1 MSDFTTDR
9 ATRLDDLRGALLA
22 AAADDLA
29 AADAV
34 PAGVSRPGGAARAG
48 AALHR
53 PAARRPPRRVYL
65 GTARARLALAFLA
78 VAVAVPGVVIGS
90 GLFGPERAT
99 ANGLPAGTRV
109 MTAAQP
115 SCTAI
120 REGVEYE
127 CAFADS
133 PRVGRVVRTVDANG
147 QVDGGC
153 RSQNAI
159 GTFWICYFGDAAVH
173 HQVVA
178 RGVL

>member
-9 ATRLDDLRGALLA
+9 AARLDDLRAALLA

-29 AADAV
+29 AADAGRAV
-34 PAGVSRPGGAARAG
+34 PSRP
-48 AALHR
+48 R
-53 PAARRPPRRVYL
+53 PATRPARRLYF
-65 GTARARLALAFLA
+65 GTARARLVLALLL
-78 VAVAVPGVVIGS
+78 VAVAVPGIVIGS
-90 GLFGPERAT
+90 GLIGPERAV
-99 ANGLPAGTRV
+99 ANGLPAGSTTV
-109 MTAAQP
+109 TAVQP
-115 SCTAI
+115 ICTAI

-127 CAFADS
+127 CAFADP
-133 PRVGRVVRTVDANG
+133 PRVGLVVRTVDADG

-159 GTFWICYFGDAAVH
+159 ETLWICFFGDAAVR

>member
-1 MSDFTTDR
+1 MTDFTTDR

-29 AADAV
+29 A
-34 PAGVSRPGGAARAG
+34 PAGTSRPGVAARAG
-48 AALHR
+48 APLHR
-53 PAARRPPRRVYL
+53 PAARPPRRVYL

-90 GLFGPERAT
+90 GLIGPERAA
-99 ANGLPAGTRV
+99 ANGLPAGTTV
-109 MTAAQP
+109 MTAVQP

-120 REGVEYE
+120 REGIEYE
-127 CAFADS
+127 CAFAES

-153 RSQNAI
+153 RSQDAI
-159 GTFWICYFGDAAVH
+159 ETFWICYFGDAAVH